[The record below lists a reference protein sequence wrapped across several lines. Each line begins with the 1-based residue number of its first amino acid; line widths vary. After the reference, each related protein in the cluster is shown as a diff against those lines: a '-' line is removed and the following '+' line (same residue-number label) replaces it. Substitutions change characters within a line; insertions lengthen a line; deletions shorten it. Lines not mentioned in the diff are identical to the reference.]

1 MTLLPELSVPLDENF
16 RRDMMR
22 VMAEVSHN
30 PANVAPQRQEE
41 LAMFM
46 VRELKAYSEAKTD
59 KSDRW
64 TPDLSSIAL

>member
-1 MTLLPELSVPLDENF
+1 MTLPPELSVPINEEF

-22 VMAEVSHN
+22 IMSEVSHN
-30 PANVAPQRQEE
+30 PANVAPDRQEE

-46 VRELKAYSEAKTD
+46 VRELKAYHEAKTD

-64 TPDLSSIAL
+64 TPDIPTFIL